1 MEEDFEFLF
10 DEKVTKNIKNSFDD
24 IEFTKEFSNKIKEE
38 ALRRRTL
45 KERVNDFLNYE
56 VELNIA
62 KIGVVASLLI
72 IIPTLYSINEGRKII
87 KNNIDIV
94 EIVNNNR

>member
-1 MEEDFEFLF
+1 MDENFEFLF
-10 DEKVTKNIKNSFDD
+10 DGKVTRNIKNSFDD

-38 ALRRRTL
+38 VLRKRTL
-45 KERVNDFLNYE
+45 KERVNEFLNYE
-56 VELNIA
+56 LELNVA

-87 KNNIDIV
+87 KNNIDII
-94 EIVNNNR
+94 EIVNNSK

>member
-1 MEEDFEFLF
+1 MDENFEFLF
-10 DEKVTKNIKNSFDD
+10 DEKVTRNIKNSFDD

-38 ALRRRTL
+38 VLRKRTL
-45 KERVNDFLNYE
+45 KERVNEFLNYE
-56 VELNIA
+56 LELNVA

-87 KNNIDIV
+87 KNNIDII
-94 EIVNNNR
+94 EIVNNSK